1 LVTGIENRVA
11 PAASG
16 LLMAVRRHWIT
27 ALIPVV
33 LLVAAA
39 VQVGLKRTP
48 RFTAT
53 ANVAVGPVFVDS
65 PVGMASALQG
75 TESLASVYSR
85 LIDANAV
92 VDDTSRRLGQ
102 GALPESW
109 TVSATPTAES
119 PIVKV
124 TAVAAS
130 ERQAIELVNAASASL
145 VRYVNR
151 EGNADDDANAIARLY
166 SRAALR
172 FRERAGVR
180 NRLTARYERD
190 PTAANRRAR
199 DRAAAAADTALL
211 RRDGLLGRYQTAVQG
226 VSATPPLRVL
236 TSATEAKSDRYT
248 TLQILVFV
256 GLLGGLAAGAA
267 LALLRTPR
275 SPWRSA

>member
-16 LLMAVRRHWIT
+16 LLTAVRRHWIT

-48 RFTAT
+48 QFTAT
-53 ANVAVGPVFVDS
+53 ANVAVGSVFVDS
-65 PVGMASALQG
+65 PVGIASALQG

-92 VDDTSRRLGQ
+92 TEGTSRRLAQ
-102 GALPESW
+102 DSLPESG
-109 TVSATPTAES
+109 TVSATPIAES
-119 PIVKV
+119 PIVKI
-124 TAVAAS
+124 TARAAS
-130 ERQAIELVNAASASL
+130 ARQAIALANAASASL

-151 EGNADDDANAIARLY
+151 ERGADDDANAIARLY

-172 FRERAGVR
+172 FRGRADLR
-180 NRLTARYERD
+180 NRLTARYKRN
-190 PTAANRRAR
+190 PTTAKRLAR

-211 RRDGLLGRYQTAVQG
+211 RRDGLLARYQTAVQG
-226 VSATPPLRVL
+226 VTVTPPLRVL
-236 TSATEAKSDRYT
+236 TSATEATSDRYT

-275 SPWRSA
+275 SPGRSA

>member
-16 LLMAVRRHWIT
+16 LLTAVRRHWIT

-48 RFTAT
+48 QFTAT
-53 ANVAVGPVFVDS
+53 ANVAVGSVFVDS
-65 PVGMASALQG
+65 PVGIASALQG

-92 VDDTSRRLGQ
+92 TEGTSQRL
-102 GALPESW
+102 ARDSLPESG
-109 TVSATPTAES
+109 TVSATPIAES
-119 PIVKV
+119 PIVKI
-124 TAVAAS
+124 TARAAS
-130 ERQAIELVNAASASL
+130 ARQAIALANAASSAL
-145 VRYVNR
+145 VAHINR
-151 EGNADDDANAIARLY
+151 ERSADDDANAIASLY

-172 FRERAGVR
+172 FRGRADLR
-180 NRLTARYERD
+180 NRLTARYKRN
-190 PTAANRRAR
+190 PTTANRLAR

-211 RRDGLLGRYQTAVQG
+211 RRDGLVARYQTAVQG
-226 VSATPPLRVL
+226 VTVTPPLRVL
-236 TSATEAKSDRYT
+236 TSATEATSDRST

-275 SPWRSA
+275 SPGRPA

>member
-166 SRAALR
+166 SRAALT

-180 NRLTARYERD
+180 NRLTTRYERD

>member
-109 TVSATPTAES
+109 TVSATPIAES

-151 EGNADDDANAIARLY
+151 EGNADDDSKAIARLY

-172 FRERAGVR
+172 FRQRAEVR
-180 NRLTARYERD
+180 RGLTARYKRD
-190 PTAANRRAR
+190 RTAANRRAR

-236 TSATEAKSDRYT
+236 TSATDARSDRYT

-275 SPWRSA
+275 SPGRSA

>member
-16 LLMAVRRHWIT
+16 LLTAVRRHWIT

-39 VQVGLKRTP
+39 VQVGLERTP
-48 RFTAT
+48 QFTAT
-53 ANVAVGPVFVDS
+53 ANVAVGSVFVDS
-65 PVGMASALQG
+65 PVGIASALQG

-92 VDDTSRRLGQ
+92 TEGTSRRL
-102 GALPESW
+102 ARDSLPESG
-109 TVSATPTAES
+109 TVSATPIAES
-119 PIVKV
+119 PIVKI
-124 TAVAAS
+124 TARAAS
-130 ERQAIELVNAASASL
+130 ARQAIALANAASSAL
-145 VRYVNR
+145 VAHINR
-151 EGNADDDANAIARLY
+151 ERSADDDANAIASLY

-172 FRERAGVR
+172 FRGRADLR
-180 NRLTARYERD
+180 NRLTARYKRN
-190 PTAANRRAR
+190 PTTANRLAR

-211 RRDGLLGRYQTAVQG
+211 LRDGLLARYQTAVQG
-226 VSATPPLRVL
+226 VTVTPPLRVL
-236 TSATEAKSDRYT
+236 TSATEATSDRYT

-275 SPWRSA
+275 SPGRPA

>member
-16 LLMAVRRHWIT
+16 LLTAVRRHWIT

-48 RFTAT
+48 QFTAT
-53 ANVAVGPVFVDS
+53 ANVAVGSVFVDS
-65 PVGMASALQG
+65 PVGIASALQG

-92 VDDTSRRLGQ
+92 TEGTSQRL
-102 GALPESW
+102 ARDSLPESG
-109 TVSATPTAES
+109 TVSATPIAES
-119 PIVKV
+119 PIVKI
-124 TAVAAS
+124 TARAAS
-130 ERQAIELVNAASASL
+130 ARQAIALANAASSAL
-145 VRYVNR
+145 VAHINR
-151 EGNADDDANAIARLY
+151 ERSADDDANAIASLY

-172 FRERAGVR
+172 FRERAGLR
-180 NRLTARYERD
+180 NRLTARYKRN
-190 PTAANRRAR
+190 PTTANRLAR

-211 RRDGLLGRYQTAVQG
+211 RRDGLLARYQTAVQG
-226 VSATPPLRVL
+226 VTVTPPLRVL
-236 TSATEAKSDRYT
+236 TSATEATSDRYT

-275 SPWRSA
+275 SPGRPA

>member
-1 LVTGIENRVA
+1 LVTGTENRVA

-16 LLMAVRRHWIT
+16 LMMAVRRHWIT

-33 LLVAAA
+33 VLVAAA
-39 VQVGLKRTP
+39 VRLGLERTP

-75 TESLASVYSR
+75 TESLVSVYSR

-92 VDDTSRRLGQ
+92 MDDTSRRLGRD
-102 GALPESW
+102 ALPESW
-109 TVSATPTAES
+109 TVSATPIAES

-151 EGNADDDANAIARLY
+151 EGNADDDATAIARLY

-172 FRERAGVR
+172 FRQRAEVR
-180 NRLTARYERD
+180 NRLTARHERD
-190 PTAANRRAR
+190 RTAANRRAR

-211 RRDGLLGRYQTAVQG
+211 RRDGLLSRYQTAVQG

-236 TSATEAKSDRYT
+236 TSATEARSDRYT

-275 SPWRSA
+275 SPGRSA